1 MPQIIK
7 IEGLYKL
14 PVDVLERS
22 NEDRFDYIFA
32 NGIWERSTKGESLSG
47 SGSTIKNTTIYRNQ
61 LKSFLNINK
70 NKKLKFFDNTCGDLN
85 WIKEFFDSIEYIGG
99 DISGDLI
106 SYLKKKYPKVDLLK
120 FDIIKD
126 SFPKADV
133 WHCRHC
139 LFHLSLHDIILAL
152 KNFCKSNIDQA
163 IITNHFL
170 PDSVTFDIPTGSFRF
185 LDLTNYPFYFPK
197 PRLWLLDTDPLSG
210 NISMA
215 SGLWTKE
222 QIGQGVI
229 NYQKLMNSK

>member
-70 NKKLKFFDNTCGDLN
+70 NKKLKFFDTPCGDLN

-106 SYLKKKYPKVDLLK
+106 SYLKKS
-120 FDIIKD
+120 I
-126 SFPKADV
+126 
-133 WHCRHC
+133 
-139 LFHLSLHDIILAL
+139 
-152 KNFCKSNIDQA
+152 
-163 IITNHFL
+163 
-170 PDSVTFDIPTGSFRF
+170 
-185 LDLTNYPFYFPK
+185 
-197 PRLWLLDTDPLSG
+197 
-210 NISMA
+210 
-215 SGLWTKE
+215 
-222 QIGQGVI
+222 
-229 NYQKLMNSK
+229 QKLIY